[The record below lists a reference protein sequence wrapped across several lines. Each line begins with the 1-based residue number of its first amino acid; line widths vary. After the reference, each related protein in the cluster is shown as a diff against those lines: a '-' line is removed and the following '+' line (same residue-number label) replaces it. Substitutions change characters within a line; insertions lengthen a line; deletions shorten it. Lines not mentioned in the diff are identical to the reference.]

1 MGRTSDARR
10 RVLDAACELIG
21 RRGYTALGVA
31 EICATAGVPKGSF
44 YYFFDSK
51 QSLTLSVID
60 EHWTTQRGEWER
72 ALRSDRP
79 PLVRLRDLFEATAA
93 TQQRAQDATG
103 SVNGCVFANL
113 ALELSNQDEPAR
125 NRLQQVFEEQ
135 IDLVHEVI
143 ADAIDQGFV
152 PSSHGGR
159 VTARS
164 VVAQLEGLVLFAKLS
179 NDPGVLA
186 DLWQQTLRLLGAPE
200 LTAREIRA

>member
-72 ALRSDRP
+72 ALRSERP

-152 PSSHGGR
+152 PASHGGR
-159 VTARS
+159 SRLAPSSRS
-164 VVAQLEGLVLFAKLS
+164 SRGSCSSPSSRTTQECL
-179 NDPGVLA
+179 
-186 DLWQQTLRLLGAPE
+186 QTSGSRRCACSEHPS
-200 LTAREIRA
+200 